1 MAQKKPA
8 LTLTV
13 AEGDAIIRERLIT
26 KTGMS
31 TRETWQKKVMQR
43 YAAFSASLL
52 SDIKGLEDCD
62 KAFDSLLDALKFM
75 VLPVQKTFL
84 GIKASRR
91 DEEVACALQR
101 KTLQEIADVRT
112 IDE

>member
-8 LTLTV
+8 LTLTAA
-13 AEGDAIIRERLIT
+13 AEDAIIRERLIT

-52 SDIKGLEDCD
+52 SDNGLEDCD
-62 KAFDSLLDALKFM
+62 KAFDSLLDAMKFM

-84 GIKASRR
+84 GIEASRR
-91 DEEVACALQR
+91 DEEVARALQQ